1 MAWTFYDN
9 NGTLL
14 QGIADNAAATAK
26 IADDAVTNVK
36 VATGID
42 AVKLADGS
50 VTNAEFQYI
59 NTLSSNAQ
67 SQITANA
74 ATAASKAA
82 VGSGT
87 PSTQTLPDTAATGS
101 STEAARLD
109 HVHTM
114 PAVAGVGLGMVL
126 ALGG

>member
-1 MAWTFYDN
+1 MAWSFYDQ
-9 NGTLL
+9 NGKVL
-14 QGIADNAAATAK
+14 QGVLAVSISATELAT
-26 IADDAVTNVK
+26 DAVTNVK